1 MEAQLSLGPPPA
13 MSILAVV
20 PAVADPTEPGRIR
33 LHHASQRRDARRQ
46 AEALEARSDL
56 LPSLFN
62 DCRRDNPRRCDR
74 LTHGVALLRG
84 LSTPSLLAQGGQ
96 RLPHIFNIGRDIS
109 EALAHY
115 GNPEIF
121 NTDQGCQFT
130 STEFTSVLE
139 RCAITISMDG
149 KGRYMDNIFIERLW
163 RSLKY
168 EEVYLHAYTSVVE
181 AKAGIGTW
189 LRFYNEE
196 RQHQSL
202 GYRTPRQIYQ

>member
-62 DCRRDNPRRCDR
+62 DCRRDNPRRCYR

-109 EALAHY
+109 RSISAHISIAVASLTRESTLSKEAFFIPRRKPRHF
-115 GNPEIF
+115 G
-121 NTDQGCQFT
+121 
-130 STEFTSVLE
+130 
-139 RCAITISMDG
+139 
-149 KGRYMDNIFIERLW
+149 IERRGLSTAV
-163 RSLKY
+163 RSDRGLSESCSPRRSNAGMKASST
-168 EEVYLHAYTSVVE
+168 VPFGIYLYLPRCILGV
-181 AKAGIGTW
+181 
-189 LRFYNEE
+189 LRQN
-196 RQHQSL
+196 RQFR
-202 GYRTPRQIYQ
+202 GCRR